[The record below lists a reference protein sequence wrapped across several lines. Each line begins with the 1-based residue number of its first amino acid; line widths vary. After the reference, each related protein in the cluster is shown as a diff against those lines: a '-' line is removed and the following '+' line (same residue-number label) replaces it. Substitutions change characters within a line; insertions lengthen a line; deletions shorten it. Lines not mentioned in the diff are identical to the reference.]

1 MRHVAKHWRE
11 GAENMDGDMTKPTT
25 NSLPIEKREGETPG
39 HALARAS
46 LDPLAR
52 HANLASAFAEQM
64 FVKHQRPSI
73 ADNVAVLGDELAKAA
88 NGDLELA
95 SRILASQAVSLDAM
109 FTEMA
114 RRSINNMGEYLNA
127 AELYMRL
134 ALKAQAA
141 SRTTLEAL
149 AKLHQPREQTVRHV
163 HVNDGGQAI
172 VADQFHHHGG
182 RQENGKSVK
191 QSDATGAT
199 GERAA
204 LPCSDT
210 CGDGVPIASGK
221 RTAPLP
227 YARRD

>member
-1 MRHVAKHWRE
+1 
-11 GAENMDGDMTKPTT
+11 MTKPKA
-25 NSLPIEKREGETPG
+25 NKVPIEKREGETLG
-39 HALARAS
+39 QTRARAS

-52 HANLASAFAEQM
+52 HATLASAFAKQM
-64 FVKHQRPSI
+64 FAKDHRPSL
-73 ADNVAVLGDELAKAA
+73 ADNAAVLGDELAKAA
-88 NGDLELA
+88 NGDLNLA

-134 ALKAQAA
+134 ALKAQSA
-141 SRTTLEAL
+141 SRATLEAL

-182 RQENGKSVK
+182 RQKNGNSVK
-191 QSDATGAT
+191 QSDATGAA

-204 LPCSDT
+204 LPCPDASR
-210 CGDGVPIASGK
+210 DGVPIASRKGE
-221 RTAPLP
+221 TAMQD
-227 YARRD
+227 ARRD